1 MKCGDYNLRK
11 GRKVKVYS
19 VGRTRYMGIWE
30 YEKAVYTGFWF
41 SRDNSDGVRM
51 YTPLFRQGKKKIH
64 GYACWWI
71 PLNVAKRLD
80 KERK

>member
-11 GRKVKVYS
+11 GRKVKVFS
-19 VGRTRYMGIWE
+19 AKSKHYMGIWE

-41 SRDNSDGVRM
+41 SCDEPNGVRM
-51 YTPLFRQGKKKIH
+51 YSPLFRQGKKKIH

-71 PLNVAKRLD
+71 PVNVAKRRQ
-80 KERK
+80 K